1 MSWLVRGQTRAAP
14 CQTKVIPVNSKPQ
27 LRPSVLLVKYK
38 TADGRRRDKKRR
50 TGGALRSEQKALR
63 AQEQIPTAQPFW
75 SQEESR
81 QYVHF
86 LQVTTVLLT
95 SKW

>member
-1 MSWLVRGQTRAAP
+1 MEEGGI
-14 CQTKVIPVNSKPQ
+14 K
-27 LRPSVLLVKYK
+27 
-38 TADGRRRDKKRR
+38 RDSP
-50 TGGALRSEQKALR
+50 GGALRSEQKAPS

-95 SKW
+95 TVNGE